1 MFVIIT
7 DNPTKLFKIS
17 GAFYYDS
24 CQLSCRADDR
34 KLLSNQVCFPF
45 PMYVINKMDH
55 RDLQFNLATNFSS
68 KMNNSSCSYYGNRNS
83 DSYPDF
89 EGVQDLSYSAQ
100 HQCMHEQNVSS
111 HEDQDVTC
119 MDLSLL
125 LSSSKACDRQQIE
138 DELPLN
144 LTGKAR
150 EDEINR
156 RLRQRQQFCNY
167 SYPFSDP
174 PRSSQ
179 VFVAPDYLGMHELQD
194 LRTHIYMDDSTSL
207 NLTYCSQT
215 LDLSAQSLDL
225 SLTGQE
231 LQYDNSIVDLSSSHS
246 LNLDACTGC
255 DILNLT
261 CHGGSESETSNML
274 DLALLHQQQPLPPAS
289 SLPLP
294 LSITQSLTPTSC
306 SSQQYTALDLQKNSC
321 VSATSAEPAPMPLE
335 EKRYMCALCAER
347 FVTTQELIAHRETHL
362 SAKPFACDQCGMR
375 FMKVG
380 TLNRHVKATHT
391 HSRPYQCELC
401 EKRFAQKHD
410 LHRHHRT
417 HLRK

>member
-1 MFVIIT
+1 ME
-7 DNPTKLFKIS
+7 
-17 GAFYYDS
+17 
-24 CQLSCRADDR
+24 Q
-34 KLLSNQVCFPF
+34 
-45 PMYVINKMDH
+45 
-55 RDLQFNLATNFSS
+55 RDLQFNLASNFSS
-68 KMNNSSCSYYGNRNS
+68 RMNSSSCSYYGNNRNT
-83 DSYPDF
+83 DTYPDF

-100 HQCMHEQNVSS
+100 CMQEQNVPANQ
-111 HEDQDVTC
+111 DQDVTC

-179 VFVAPDYLGMHELQD
+179 VFVAPDFLGMHELQD
-194 LRTHIYMDDSTSL
+194 LRTHIYMDDATSL
-207 NLTYCSQT
+207 NLTYCPQT

-231 LQYDNSIVDLSSSHS
+231 LQYDNSTVDLSASHS

-261 CHGGSESETSNML
+261 CHQGGSESETSNMI
-274 DLALLHQQQPLPPAS
+274 DLAILHQQQQPLPPAS

-321 VSATSAEPAPMPLE
+321 VSTVSTTAVAQQVAVE
-335 EKRYMCALCAER
+335 EKRYMCALCAEH
-347 FVTTQELIAHRETHL
+347 FVTTQELIAHRDTHL
-362 SAKPFACDQCGMR
+362 NAKPFACDQCGMR

-380 TLNRHVKATHT
+380 TLNRHVKATHAN
-391 HSRPYQCELC
+391 SRPYQCEMC
-401 EKRFAQKHD
+401 EKKFAQKHD
-410 LHRHHRT
+410 LQRHIRT
-417 HLRK
+417 HKRK

>member
-1 MFVIIT
+1 
-7 DNPTKLFKIS
+7 
-17 GAFYYDS
+17 
-24 CQLSCRADDR
+24 
-34 KLLSNQVCFPF
+34 
-45 PMYVINKMDH
+45 MDQ
-55 RDLQFNLATNFSS
+55 RDLQFNLASNFSS
-68 KMNNSSCSYYGNRNS
+68 RMSSSSCSYYGNRS
-83 DSYPDF
+83 SESYPDF

-100 HQCMHEQNVSS
+100 CMQEQNVPA

-179 VFVAPDYLGMHELQD
+179 VFVAPDFLGMHELQD
-194 LRTHIYMDDSTSL
+194 LRTHSYMDDATSL
-207 NLTYCSQT
+207 NLTYCPQT

-225 SLTGQE
+225 SLSGQD
-231 LQYDNSIVDLSSSHS
+231 LHYDNSIVDLSASHS
-246 LNLDACTGC
+246 LSLDPCTGC

-261 CHGGSESETSNML
+261 CEGASETETSNML
-274 DLALLHQQQPLPPAS
+274 NLAMLQQQPLPPAS
-289 SLPLP
+289 SLPIP

-306 SSQQYTALDLQKNSC
+306 SSQQYTALDLQKNNC
-321 VSATSAEPAPMPLE
+321 VSSVTSDNQQISVE

-347 FVTTQELIAHRETHL
+347 FVTTQELVAHRETHL

-380 TLNRHVKATHT
+380 TLNRHVKATHAN
-391 HSRPYQCELC
+391 SRPYQCEMC

>member
-1 MFVIIT
+1 ME
-7 DNPTKLFKIS
+7 
-17 GAFYYDS
+17 
-24 CQLSCRADDR
+24 Q
-34 KLLSNQVCFPF
+34 
-45 PMYVINKMDH
+45 
-55 RDLQFNLATNFSS
+55 RDLQFNLASNFSS
-68 KMNNSSCSYYGNRNS
+68 RMNSSSCSYYGNNRNT
-83 DSYPDF
+83 DTYPDF

-100 HQCMHEQNVSS
+100 CMQEQNVPA

-179 VFVAPDYLGMHELQD
+179 VFVAPDFLGMHELQD
-194 LRTHIYMDDSTSL
+194 LRTHIYMDDATSL
-207 NLTYCSQT
+207 NLTYCPQT

-231 LQYDNSIVDLSSSHS
+231 LQYDNSTVDLSASHS

-261 CHGGSESETSNML
+261 CHQGGSESETSNMIG
-274 DLALLHQQQPLPPAS
+274 LAMIHQQQQPLPPAS

-321 VSATSAEPAPMPLE
+321 ASTVSTAAAAQQVTVE
-335 EKRYMCALCAER
+335 EKRYMCALCAAH
-347 FVTTQELIAHRETHL
+347 FVTTQELIAHRDTHL
-362 SAKPFACDQCGMR
+362 NAKPFACDQCGMR

-380 TLNRHVKATHT
+380 TLNRHVKATHAN
-391 HSRPYQCELC
+391 SRPYQCEMC
-401 EKRFAQKHD
+401 EKKFAQKHD
-410 LHRHHRT
+410 LQRHIRT
-417 HLRK
+417 HKRK

>member
-1 MFVIIT
+1 ME
-7 DNPTKLFKIS
+7 
-17 GAFYYDS
+17 
-24 CQLSCRADDR
+24 Q
-34 KLLSNQVCFPF
+34 
-45 PMYVINKMDH
+45 
-55 RDLQFNLATNFSS
+55 RDLQFNLAPNFSS
-68 KMNNSSCSYYGNRNS
+68 SRMNSSSCSYYGNRNS
-83 DSYPDF
+83 DTYPDF

-100 HQCMHEQNVSS
+100 CMQEQNVPA

-144 LTGKAR
+144 LTGKDR

-179 VFVAPDYLGMHELQD
+179 VFVAPDFLGMHELQD
-194 LRTHIYMDDSTSL
+194 LRTHIYMDDATSL
-207 NLTYCSQT
+207 NLTYCPQT

-225 SLTGQE
+225 SLAGQE
-231 LQYDNSIVDLSSSHS
+231 LQYDNSIVDLSASHN

-261 CHGGSESETSNML
+261 CQGGSESEASDML

-306 SSQQYTALDLQKNSC
+306 TSQQYTALDLQKNSC
-321 VSATSAEPAPMPLE
+321 VATVSTTAQQVE
-335 EKRYMCALCAER
+335 EKRYMCALCAKS
-347 FVTTQELIAHRETHL
+347 FVTTQELFDHRETHL
-362 SAKPFACDQCGMR
+362 SAKF
-375 FMKVG
+375 V
-380 TLNRHVKATHT
+380 N
-391 HSRPYQCELC
+391 
-401 EKRFAQKHD
+401 
-410 LHRHHRT
+410 
-417 HLRK
+417 